1 MVRYFA
7 KRLGL
12 MLVALFL
19 IILLTFVIMHSVPGG
34 PFTSDRNI
42 SAEVEAALNAK
53 YHLDDPLP
61 KQFFDYLKGLL
72 HGDFGPSYKFTGK
85 SVNDFI
91 SNGFPG

>member
-12 MLVALFL
+12 MLIALFL
-19 IILLTFVIMHSVPGG
+19 IILVTFVIMHAVPGG
-34 PFTSDRNI
+34 PFTSDRNL
-42 SAEVEAALNAK
+42 SEEVEAALNAK

-72 HGDFGPSYKFTGK
+72 HGDFGPQCHLVKY
-85 SVNDFI
+85 
-91 SNGFPG
+91 